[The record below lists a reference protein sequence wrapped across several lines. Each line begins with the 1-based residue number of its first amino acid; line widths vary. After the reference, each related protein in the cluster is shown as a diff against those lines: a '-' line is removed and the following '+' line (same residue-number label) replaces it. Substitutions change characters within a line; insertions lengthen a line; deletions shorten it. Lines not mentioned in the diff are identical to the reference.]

1 MLLNELRNSEEPS
14 YFILASKLAWR
25 NYKFQDAL
33 SFCQAYNERRPNQS
47 PSNYQLMGD
56 CYTKL
61 GKPGKAIKFYR
72 KAEEVA
78 AQYGGKQLD
87 LSSKISRQE
96 MFSEFKKE
104 ERTARSLGKK
114 K

>member
-1 MLLNELRNSEEPS
+1 
-14 YFILASKLAWR
+14 
-25 NYKFQDAL
+25 
-33 SFCQAYNERRPNQS
+33 
-47 PSNYQLMGD
+47 MGD

-61 GKPGKAIKFYR
+61 GKPGKAIKAYR

-78 AQYGGKQLD
+78 AQYGGKPLD

>member
-1 MLLNELRNSEEPS
+1 MLS
-14 YFILASKLAWR
+14 SKLAFK
-25 NYKFQDAL
+25 NYKFQEAL
-33 SFCQAYNERRPNQS
+33 LFCQSYNERRPNQS

-61 GKPGKAIKFYR
+61 GKPGKAIKAYR

-78 AQYGGKQLD
+78 AQYGGKSLD

-96 MFSEFKKE
+96 MFSEYKKE
-104 ERTARSLGKK
+104 ERTTRSLSKK